1 MNTIINTQEVV
12 AIIDRSGS
20 MSGKEEDTIGG
31 INSTFEVIKESLQD
45 NERVNVSIKLF
56 DHEEVMLV
64 RSIDIKE
71 VRPIEKRQY
80 IPRGQTALY
89 DAIGNS
95 LNYFMKKKL
104 KDPNAYTKCL
114 VYVVTDGM
122 ENSSKNFNS
131 SKLKELIKSAQEN
144 YNIEL
149 IYLAANQDA
158 IFEASKMGIAPTHA
172 LNYAE
177 TAENSNSAYRSA
189 ASVANRQRSG
199 ANTSF
204 TQDERNDSYGN
215 ASPPPRRPRLDPPPI
230 VRQRS
235 RMR

>member
-95 LNYFMKKKL
+95 LNYFMEKKL

-114 VYVVTDGM
+114 VYVVTDGL

-204 TQDERNDSYGN
+204 TQDERNDSYEN
-215 ASPPPRRPRLDPPPI
+215 ASPPPRRPRLDPPSI

>member
-1 MNTIINTQEVV
+1 MNIQEVV
-12 AIIDRSGS
+12 AIIDRSAS

-31 INSTFEVIKESLQD
+31 INSTFEVIKESLQE
-45 NERVNVSIKLF
+45 NETVKVSIKLF
-56 DHEEVMLV
+56 DHEEAMLV

-80 IPRGQTALY
+80 QPRGQTALY

-95 LNYFMKKKL
+95 LSYFMEKKL
-104 KDPNAYTKCL
+104 KNPNAYTKCL

-122 ENSSKNFNS
+122 ENSSKIFNS
-131 SKLKELIKSAQEN
+131 NNLKELITSAQEN
-144 YNIEL
+144 YNIEI

-177 TAENSNSAYRSA
+177 TAENSNSAYISV

-204 TQDERNDSYGN
+204 TQAERNDSYGN
-215 ASPPPRRPRLDPPPI
+215 ASPPPRRLRLDPPPI
-230 VRQRS
+230 VRQTS